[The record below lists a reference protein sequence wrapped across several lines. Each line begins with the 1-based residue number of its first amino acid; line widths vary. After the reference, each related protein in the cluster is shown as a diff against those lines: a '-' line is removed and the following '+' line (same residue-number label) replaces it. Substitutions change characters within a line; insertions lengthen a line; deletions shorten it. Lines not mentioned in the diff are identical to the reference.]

1 MCSEAT
7 PHRRR
12 RRRRPPT
19 DSTVSDASADDHPSD
34 VGTAPGEPLP
44 GVKIADAVADDAQ
57 PQSPPPRRRRTKSK
71 TPSHAAGSEVGAL
84 VTDEPGAAQ
93 LGPADEPDQKA
104 EEHRYYHI

>member
-19 DSTVSDASADDHPSD
+19 DSTVSDASADYHPSD

-44 GVKIADAVADDAQ
+44 GVKIADAMPDAQ
-57 PQSPPPRRRRTKSK
+57 PQSLPPRRRRTKSK
-71 TPSHAAGSEVGAL
+71 TPSHAASSEVGAL

-93 LGPADEPDQKA
+93 LGSAEPDQ
-104 EEHRYYHI
+104 EHRFYHI

>member
-1 MCSEAT
+1 M
-7 PHRRR
+7 
-12 RRRRPPT
+12 
-19 DSTVSDASADDHPSD
+19 
-34 VGTAPGEPLP
+34 GTAAGEPLP
-44 GVKIADAVADDAQ
+44 GVKIADAIADDAQ

-84 VTDEPGAAQ
+84 VTDEPGAVQ